1 MKCFFALSLAILAAG
16 CTQKPTIEFTGI
28 TPGINDG
35 EFIIKNIS
43 DSTICKTAIKS
54 GTFTVSSEY
63 NNGTYGYMSVNNDKL
78 GMLAFDVYLQPGK
91 YTVTFDRDK
100 PYKYPDIQSTVKKQ
114 NELTAYYHLFD
125 KTKDELSKKA
135 ADLNAQ
141 LKDPKSQM
149 LPADAYNN
157 LVNKYK
163 EAEQQ
168 QLKLATIVLSAFV
181 DKYPDNSITP
191 RIIVLNNAYMSNP
204 DSYYRIFQKLSSAA
218 KESPEGKAAKG
229 LLERANNLTNK

>member
-1 MKCFFALSLAILAAG
+1 MKYFFALCLAILAAG
-16 CTQKPTIEFTGI
+16 CTQKTTIEFTGT
-28 TPGINDG
+28 TPGITDG
-35 EFIIKNIS
+35 EFIIKNLS

-54 GTFTVSSEY
+54 GAFEVSGEY

-91 YTVTFDRDK
+91 YTVTFDREK

-125 KTKDELSKKA
+125 KTKEELNKKA
-135 ADLNAQ
+135 ADLNAR
-141 LKDPKSQM
+141 LKDPKSKT

-157 LVNKYK
+157 LVNKYQ

-181 DKYPDNSITP
+181 DKYPDNSITL
-191 RIIVLNNAYMSNP
+191 RIIVLNNAYMSDP
-204 DSYYRIFQKLSSAA
+204 DGYYRIFQKLSQAT
-218 KESPEGKAAKG
+218 KESPEGKAVRG
-229 LLERANNLTNK
+229 LLESANNLTNK